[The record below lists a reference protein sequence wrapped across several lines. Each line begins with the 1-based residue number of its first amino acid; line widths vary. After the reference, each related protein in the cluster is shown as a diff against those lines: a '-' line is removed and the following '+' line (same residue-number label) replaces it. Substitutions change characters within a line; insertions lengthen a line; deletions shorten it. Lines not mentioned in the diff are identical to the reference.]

1 MRVLEVIPSL
11 GRGGAEAALLRR
23 VTHAP
28 ADVSTTIVV
37 GSPPSAE
44 QAQELAAAGVNVVSP
59 IPSGKFALRR
69 LVADRAPDVI
79 VTHAPAQTARILAA
93 VRDTP
98 IVVVAHHEVA
108 SDRRLT
114 APVAAAILRVLN
126 PRAVLHLAVSGDAAR
141 GPQCRGARHVIVHP
155 LGSSIDAGADPV
167 DAWPDGTELRWM
179 TLSRLVWFKNV
190 PGLVRAVA
198 RAADDLRRVRAH
210 VLIVGDGPERSAVE
224 REIAACAVADLMT
237 ITGPVD
243 QPSALLLRADA
254 LITSA
259 TSEGGPLTVFEALLA
274 GCRVLATPTGAAPDA
289 LADDPGS
296 VLARSASDADLA
308 EALLHLAALGP
319 VPDADRPGRRVR
331 AQRWSAAARDPLF
344 YDHLRSALGR
354 A

>member
-23 VTHAP
+23 ATHAP
-28 ADVSTTIVV
+28 ADVRTTLVV
-37 GSPPSAE
+37 GSPPTPD
-44 QAQELAAAGVNVVSP
+44 QAAALASAGVDVVSP
-59 IPSGKFALRR
+59 IPRGGAALRR
-69 LVADRAPDVI
+69 LVAERTPDII

-108 SDRRLT
+108 SDRRVA
-114 APVAAAILRVLN
+114 APAAAAILRVLN
-126 PRAVLHLAVSGDAAR
+126 PRAALHLAVSGDAAR
-141 GPQCRGARHVIVHP
+141 GPQCRGARRVVVHP
-155 LGSSIDAGADPV
+155 LGSSIDVDAVPL
-167 DAWPDGTELRWM
+167 DAWPHGTELRWM
-179 TLSRLVWFKNV
+179 TLSRLVWFKNI

-198 RAADDLRRVRAH
+198 RVADDLRRSRAH
-210 VLIVGDGPERSAVE
+210 LVVVGDGPERLAVE
-224 REIAACAVADLMT
+224 QAIASGNVADLVT
-237 ITGPVD
+237 LAGAVEE
-243 QPSALLLRADA
+243 PSALLQRADA
-254 LITSA
+254 LLTSA

-274 GCRVLATPTGAAPDA
+274 GCRVLATPTGVAPVA

-308 EALLHLAALGP
+308 AALLRLAALGP
-319 VPDADRPGRRVR
+319 VPDADRPGRRER
-331 AQRWSAAARDPLF
+331 AAPWSADARDPLF

>member
-23 VTHAP
+23 TTHAP
-28 ADVSTTIVV
+28 ADITTTVIV
-37 GSPPSAE
+37 GTPPSAD
-44 QAQELAAAGVNVVSP
+44 QARDLAAADVEVVSP
-59 IPSGKFALRR
+59 IPSGGAALRR
-69 LVADRAPDVI
+69 LVADHAPDVI

-108 SDRRLT
+108 SDRRLA
-114 APVAAAILRVLN
+114 APAAAAILRVLN

-141 GPQCRGARHVIVHP
+141 GPQCRGARHVVVHP
-155 LGSSIDAGADPV
+155 LGSTIDAGAEPE
-167 DAWPDGTELRWM
+167 DAWPDGTGLRWM

-190 PGLVRAVA
+190 PGLVRAVS
-198 RAADDLRRVRAH
+198 RAADGLRQARAH
-210 VLIVGDGPERSAVE
+210 VLIVGDGPERSTIE
-224 REIAACAVADLMT
+224 REIAACGVADLMT
-237 ITGPVD
+237 ISGPVD

-254 LITSA
+254 LLTSA

-274 GCRVLATPTGAAPDA
+274 GCRVLATPTGVAPDA

-296 VLARSASDADLA
+296 VLARSASDTDLA
-308 EALLHLAALGP
+308 DALLRLAALGP
-319 VPDADRPGRRVR
+319 VAEADRPRRSQQ
-331 AQRWSAAARDPLF
+331 AQRWSTDTRDPLF
-344 YDHLRSALGR
+344 YDHLRAALGR